1 MSRSGSVG
9 SRHGPGSERPL
20 QVARRAE
27 HGATDD
33 GRPRRDPGKQQAA
46 GVSRERGLV
55 DPRIAVGD
63 LGQLAITTVRAPR

>member
-1 MSRSGSVG
+1 MSRPGGVG
-9 SRHGPGSERPL
+9 SRQGPSPERAL
-20 QVARRAE
+20 RAE

-33 GRPRRDPGKQQAA
+33 GRSRRHPGKQQAA